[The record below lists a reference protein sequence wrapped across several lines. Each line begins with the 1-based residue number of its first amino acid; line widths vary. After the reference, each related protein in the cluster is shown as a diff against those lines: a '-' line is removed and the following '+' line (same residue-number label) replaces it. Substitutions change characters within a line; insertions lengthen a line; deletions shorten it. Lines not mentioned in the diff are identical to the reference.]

1 MKTCL
6 LTVGVLLGMFTTAGS
21 VQAQAQRKTT
31 LTFIWHAG
39 DRANL
44 LLKISEE
51 YTRQTGVEVKAIL
64 PPLSEEYHQ
73 RIADEFAGK
82 GSAFDLC
89 IFDSQSM
96 SEFASQGHVV
106 LLNDRLKGSE
116 KVHAADFD
124 PAALH
129 RYAEYPEGSG
139 NIYALPVNQDCMGLV
154 YRRDLFEDSKE
165 KAAFK
170 QKYGYDLAVPQ
181 TYDQLRDIAEFF
193 ARPDANL
200 HGIALYGSQDY
211 DACTSVFNNILWS
224 FGAELWDPKT
234 ARAEGYIN
242 SPSAARALEF
252 YKSLFAY
259 APDGFVNAYV
269 PEVNKA
275 IQEGRVA
282 LGFQWYY
289 YFDELAAQTAG
300 TTHKLGFD
308 ALPGQKG
315 EDGVLRRFVTIG
327 GQGVSISQYSSNKD
341 EAWRFLEWFMS
352 PEQQWKW
359 VQGGGKS
366 GLKAILGDPKFL
378 DASPT
383 NKSFSVSMGLTRDY
397 WHLPTYPQLL
407 QVYQRYVHQAIAGE
421 LPPQRALDL
430 CAQEHERILKTS
442 ASSGGEQRGGSR
454 S

>member
-1 MKTCL
+1 MKSYL
-6 LTVGVLLGMFTTAGS
+6 PVLSVLLGVFATGGS
-21 VQAQAQRKTT
+21 IQAQTQPKTT

-51 YTRQTGVEVKAIL
+51 YTRQTGVEIKAIL
-64 PPLSEEYHQ
+64 PPLSEEYHR
-73 RIADEFAGK
+73 RIADEFARK

-106 LLNDRLKGSE
+106 RLNDRLKAGE
-116 KVHAADFD
+116 KVRATDFD

-139 NIYALPVNQDCMGLV
+139 NIYALPINQDCMGLV
-154 YRRDLFEDSKE
+154 YRRDLLDDPKE
-165 KAAFK
+165 QAAFK
-170 QKYGYDLAVPQ
+170 QKYGYDLAVPR

-193 ARPDANL
+193 TRPDANL

-234 ARAEGYIN
+234 ARVQGFVN
-242 SPSAARALEF
+242 SPSAVGALEF

-259 APDGFVNAYV
+259 APDGSVNAYV

-275 IQEGRVA
+275 LQEGRA
-282 LGFQWYY
+282 AMGFQWYY
-289 YFDELAAQTAG
+289 YFDELSAETAG

-308 ALPGQKG
+308 ALPSQKG
-315 EDGVLRRFVTIG
+315 KDGVLRRFVMVG
-327 GQGVSISQYSSNKD
+327 GQGVAISRYSNNQD
-341 EAWRFLEWFMS
+341 EAWKFLEWFMS

-359 VQGGGKS
+359 VRGGGKS
-366 GLKAILGDPKFL
+366 GLAAILKDPRFL
-378 DASPT
+378 DAGPA
-383 NKSFSVSMGLTRDY
+383 NRSFALSMSLTRDY
-397 WHLPTYPQLL
+397 WHLPAYPQLL
-407 QVYQRYVHQAIAGE
+407 QIYQRYVHQAITGE
-421 LPPQRALDL
+421 LPPRKALDL
-430 CAQEHERILKTS
+430 CAQEHEKILR
-442 ASSGGEQRGGSR
+442 ASSE
-454 S
+454 